1 MRVIALDK
9 TGTLTYGHPVVQE
22 VIPLNGHTERE
33 LLTCAAALEAPS
45 THPLARAILDK
56 AAALGLTHTPAAN
69 YTVLQGKGAQATIDG
84 TCFWI
89 GSHRLMEE
97 LGMENAAVHKRATR
111 LEDAGHSLVA
121 VSNETHICGLISIA
135 DSIRPAAPEVVRTL
149 NRLGIAQVVRLSGD
163 NQGTAQA
170 VAAVTGVDQ
179 CWAELLPGDVMRML
193 DDNVALKDIRAHVDR
208 TYSRFGPSTST
219 PQVP

>member
-1 MRVIALDK
+1 MSV
-9 TGTLTYGHPVVQE
+9 TLWS
-22 VIPLNGHTERE
+22 
-33 LLTCAAALEAPS
+33 PS
-45 THPLARAILDK
+45 VT
-56 AAALGLTHTPAAN
+56 
-69 YTVLQGKGAQATIDG
+69 
-84 TCFWI
+84 
-89 GSHRLMEE
+89 
-97 LGMENAAVHKRATR
+97 KRI
-111 LEDAGHSLVA
+111 S
-121 VSNETHICGLISIA
+121 GLISIA

-219 PQVP
+219 PQVS